1 MVMNN
6 IEQKTETL
14 SQNLQDWLQKH
25 FGNKDITQY
34 KNLALSLIFY
44 KFLSDQHEQF
54 ANENLGREITYSS
67 LGEHQHEDLMI
78 ALKEEAKDSLGYFVA
93 PKYLIGSFAQA
104 YSNNNEYYFLEVF
117 DQAIFQFQQN
127 LTEQSLQVFDG
138 LLSDIDTRSA
148 LLGGTG
154 TARNQAL
161 GSMLVD
167 LNSMDF
173 YLHDNSKILGKA
185 FFSIIEFMAMSLG
198 KKKGDFYTP
207 AHVSE
212 LMASIVHTEKSR
224 VLNLY
229 DPTFGSGS
237 LLIKTDQTLD
247 FVDQIYGQ
255 DIIDGNLKTARM
267 NFLINGYHYSK
278 LKLDS
283 DDTLEKPKHLD
294 MKFDVIVCNPK
305 FSQTWNNN
313 EAKKHDPRFA
323 NYGKLAPKSKADL
336 AFIQHIVYSLE
347 EDGIAVVLI
356 PHGVLFRGDSE
367 GTIRKYLLER
377 LNCIDAVIGLAKDLS
392 PVIDTEVAMLVLKKN
407 RKPKD
412 KILFINAKEFYE
424 KQKAFNIISPEQIA
438 EITDIYKTKAIIPKI
453 SEYVEYSKIVDHGYN
468 LNIPRYI
475 DLFEPES
482 EVDIDEVAI
491 RLEKIDENLEQIDL
505 DIRKYCDEL
514 SVRYPFKI

>member
-1 MVMNN
+1 MNN
-6 IEQKTETL
+6 IEQKTEML
-14 SQNLQDWLQKH
+14 SQNLQEWLNKH
-25 FGNKDITQY
+25 FGNKDIIQY

-44 KFLSDQHEQF
+44 KFLSDQFEQF
-54 ANENLGREITYSS
+54 ANVNLDGEIEYSA
-67 LGEHQHEDLMI
+67 LDEHQHEDLMS
-78 ALKEEAKDSLGYFVA
+78 ALKEEGQDSLGYFIA
-93 PKYLIGSFAQA
+93 PKYLMGSFAEA
-104 YSNNNEYYFLEVF
+104 YSNDDEYYFLEDF
-117 DQAIFQFQQN
+117 DEAIRIFQLD
-127 LTEQSLQVFDG
+127 LTEQSKQVFDG
-138 LLSDIDTRSA
+138 LLSDIDTASS
-148 LLGGTG
+148 LLGSSGK
-154 TARNQAL
+154 ARNQVL

-167 LNSMDF
+167 LNLMNF
-173 YLHDNSKILGKA
+173 YLQDHSKILGKA

-207 AHVSE
+207 AHVSA
-212 LMASIVHTEKSR
+212 LMASIIHTEKSR
-224 VLNLY
+224 VRSLY

-237 LLIKTDQTLD
+237 LLIKTDQTLN

-255 DIIDGNLKTARM
+255 DLIDGNLKTARM

-278 LKLDS
+278 LKLES
-283 DDTLEKPKHLD
+283 EDTLEKPKHLD
-294 MKFDVIVCNPK
+294 LKFDVIVCNPK

-336 AFIQHIVYSLE
+336 AFIQHIIYSLE

-367 GTIRKYLLER
+367 GAIRKYLIER

-392 PVIDTEVAMLVLKKN
+392 PVVDTEVAMLVLKKN
-407 RKPKD
+407 RKSED
-412 KILFINAKEFYE
+412 KVLFINAKEFYE
-424 KQKAFNIISPEQIA
+424 KQKSFNIISPKQIA
-438 EITDIYKTKAIIPKI
+438 EITEIYKTKVTRPKI
-453 SEYVEYSKIVDHGYN
+453 SEYVERSKIVEHGYN

-475 DLFEPES
+475 DLFEPEP
-482 EVDIDEVAI
+482 EVDIDDTALK
-491 RLEKIDENLEQIDL
+491 LEQIDETLEQIDL

>member
-1 MVMNN
+1 MNN
-6 IEQKTETL
+6 IEQKTKGL
-14 SQNLQDWLQKH
+14 SQNLQNWLLKH
-25 FGNKDITQY
+25 FGDKDITQY

-44 KFLSDQHEQF
+44 KFLSDQFEQF
-54 ANENLGREITYSS
+54 ANENLEGEIEYSA
-67 LGEHQHEDLMI
+67 LDEHQHENLII
-78 ALKEEAKDSLGYFVA
+78 ALKEEGQSSLGYFIQ
-93 PKYLIGSFAQA
+93 PKYLMSSFANA
-104 YSNNNEYYFLEVF
+104 YSNNDEYYFLEDF
-117 DQAIFQFQQN
+117 DQAIIQFQQN

-138 LLSDIDTRSA
+138 LLSDIDTASS
-148 LLGGTG
+148 LLGNTG
-154 TARNQAL
+154 KVRNQVL

-167 LNSMDF
+167 LNSMEL
-173 YLHDNSKILGKA
+173 YLYDNSKILGKA

-207 AHVSE
+207 AHVSA
-212 LMASIVHTEKSR
+212 LMASIIHTEKSR
-224 VLNLY
+224 VRTLY

-237 LLIKTDQTLD
+237 LLIQTDKTLD

-255 DIIDGNLKTARM
+255 DLIDGNLKTARM

-278 LKLDS
+278 LKLES
-283 DDTLEKPKHLD
+283 DDTLEKPRHLD
-294 MKFDVIVCNPK
+294 IKFDVIVCNPK

-313 EAKKHDPRFA
+313 DAKKSDPRFA
-323 NYGKLAPKSKADL
+323 HYGKLAPKSKADF

-347 EDGIAVVLI
+347 DDGIAVVLI

-367 GTIRKYLLER
+367 GAIRKFLLER

-407 RKPKD
+407 RQADD
-412 KILFINAKEFYE
+412 KVLFINAKDFYE

-438 EITDIYKTKAIIPKI
+438 EITEIYKTKATIPKI
-453 SEYVEYSKIVDHGYN
+453 SEYVERSKIVEHGYN

-475 DLFEPES
+475 DLFEPEL
-482 EVDIDEVAI
+482 EIDIDDVAFK
-491 RLEKIDENLEQIDL
+491 LEQIDENLEQIDL
-505 DIRKYCDEL
+505 DIRKFCDEL

>member
-1 MVMNN
+1 MNN
-6 IEQKTETL
+6 IEEKSKYL
-14 SQNLQDWLQKH
+14 SQNLQDWLGKH

-44 KFLSDQHEQF
+44 KFLSNQFQQF
-54 ANENLGREITYSS
+54 ANENLNGEIEYSS
-67 LGEHQHEDLMI
+67 LDEYQHQDLMI

-104 YSNNNEYYFLEVF
+104 YSNNNEHYFLEEF
-117 DQAIFQFQQN
+117 DKAIIQFQQN
-127 LTEQSLQVFDG
+127 LTDQSKDVFNG
-138 LLSDIDTRSA
+138 LLSDLDTTSA
-148 LLGGTG
+148 LLGSSA

-161 GSMLVD
+161 GSILVD
-167 LNSMDF
+167 LNVIEF
-173 YLHDNSKILGKA
+173 YSKDKPEILGSA
-185 FFSIIEFMAMSLG
+185 FFSLIELMAMSLG

-212 LMASIVHTEKSR
+212 LMASIIHTEKNR
-224 VLNLY
+224 VRNLY

-247 FVDQIYGQ
+247 FVDKIYGQ
-255 DIIDGNLKTARM
+255 DLIDGNLKTARM

-278 LKLDS
+278 LKLES
-283 DDTLEKPKHLD
+283 DDTLEKPKHTDL
-294 MKFDVIVCNPK
+294 KFDVIVCNPK

-336 AFIQHIVYSLE
+336 VFIQHIIYSLE
-347 EDGIAVVLI
+347 DDGIAVVLI

-367 GTIRKYLLER
+367 GTIRKFLLER
-377 LNCIDAVIGLAKDLS
+377 LNCIDAVIGLAKNLS

-407 RKPKD
+407 RQADD
-412 KILFINAKEFYE
+412 KILFINAKEFHE

-438 EITDIYKTKAIIPKI
+438 EITEIYKTKKTIPKI
-453 SEYVEYSKIVDHGYN
+453 SEYVERSKIVEHGYN

-475 DLFEPES
+475 DLFEPEP
-482 EVDIDEVAI
+482 EVDIDDVAFK
-491 RLEKIDENLEQIDL
+491 LEQIDENLEQIDL
-505 DIRKYCDEL
+505 DIRRFCDEL

>member
-1 MVMNN
+1 MNN
-6 IEQKTETL
+6 IEQKTKNL

-44 KFLSDQHEQF
+44 KFLSDQFEQF
-54 ANENLGREITYSS
+54 ANKNLAGEVEYCELDESEHAEYIT
-67 LGEHQHEDLMI
+67 
-78 ALKEEAKDSLGYFVA
+78 ALKEEGQSSLGYFIQ
-93 PKYLIGSFAQA
+93 PKYLISTFAKSYA
-104 YSNNNEYYFLEVF
+104 NNDKYYFLEDF
-117 DQAIFQFQQN
+117 DQAIIQFQQS
-127 LTEQSLQVFDG
+127 LTDQSLQVFDG

-255 DIIDGNLKTARM
+255 DLIDGNLKTARM

-475 DLFEPES
+475 DLFEPEP

>member
-1 MVMNN
+1 MNN
-6 IEQKTETL
+6 IEEKSKIL
-14 SQNLQDWLQKH
+14 SQSLQDWLEKH

-44 KFLSDQHEQF
+44 KFLSDQFEQF
-54 ANENLGREITYSS
+54 ANENLGGEITYSS

-117 DQAIFQFQQN
+117 DQAIIQFQQN

-138 LLSDIDTRSA
+138 LLSDIDTASS

-167 LNSMDF
+167 LNSVEF
-173 YLHDNSKILGKA
+173 YLNDNSKILGKA
-185 FFSIIEFMAMSLG
+185 FFSVIEFMAMSLG

-207 AHVSE
+207 AHVSV
-212 LMASIVHTEKSR
+212 LMASIIYTEKSR
-224 VLNLY
+224 VRSLY

-255 DIIDGNLKTARM
+255 DLIDGNLKTARM

-278 LKLDS
+278 LKLES

-294 MKFDVIVCNPK
+294 MQFDVIVCNPK
-305 FSQTWNNN
+305 FSQIWNNN
-313 EAKKHDPRFA
+313 DARKNDPRFT
-323 NYGKLAPKSKADL
+323 NYGKLAPKSKADF
-336 AFIQHIVYSLE
+336 AFIQHIVYSLQ

-356 PHGVLFRGDSE
+356 PHGVLFRDRAE
-367 GTIRKYLLER
+367 GAIRKFLLER

-392 PVIDTEVAMLVLKKN
+392 PVIDTEVAILVLKKN
-407 RKPKD
+407 RQPND
-412 KILFINAKEFYE
+412 KVLFINAKEFCE
-424 KQKAFNIISPEQIA
+424 KQKAYNIISLQQIA
-438 EITDIYKTKAIIPKI
+438 EITEIYSTKKVISKI
-453 SEYVEYSKIVDHGYN
+453 SAYVERSKIVEHGYN
-468 LNIPRYI
+468 LNISRYI
-475 DLFEPES
+475 DLFEPEP
-482 EVDIDEVAI
+482 EVDIDDVAVK
-491 RLEKIDENLEQIDL
+491 LEEIDENLEQIDL
-505 DIRKYCDEL
+505 DIRKFCDEL
-514 SVRYPFKI
+514 GVRYPFKI

>member
-1 MVMNN
+1 MNN
-6 IEQKTETL
+6 IEEKSKNL

-44 KFLSDQHEQF
+44 KFLSDQFEYF
-54 ANENLGREITYSS
+54 ANENLDGEIEYCS
-67 LGEHQHEDLMI
+67 LDEHQHDDLMT
-78 ALKEEAKDSLGYFVA
+78 ALKEEGLDSLGYFVA
-93 PKYLIGSFAQA
+93 PKYLIGAFAHA
-104 YSNNNEYYFLEVF
+104 YSEDNDDYFLEKF
-117 DQAIFQFQQN
+117 DEAILHFQQS
-127 LTEQSLQVFDG
+127 LTDKSQNVFDG
-138 LLSDIDTRSA
+138 LLNDIDTRSA
-148 LLGGTG
+148 LLGGKG
-154 TARNQAL
+154 SARNKAL

-167 LNSMDF
+167 LNSMEF
-173 YLHDNSKILGKA
+173 YLNDDSKILGKA

-207 AHVSE
+207 AHVSA
-212 LMASIVHTEKSR
+212 LMASVIHTEKNRIRS
-224 VLNLY
+224 LY

-237 LLIKTDQTLD
+237 LLIQTDQTLD

-255 DIIDGNLKTARM
+255 DLIDGNLKTARM

-278 LKLDS
+278 LKLES

-305 FSQTWNNN
+305 FSKTWNNN
-313 EAKKHDPRFA
+313 EPKKHDPRFA
-323 NYGKLAPKSKADL
+323 NYGKLAPKSKADF

-347 EDGIAVVLI
+347 DDGIAVVLI
-356 PHGVLFRGDSE
+356 PHGVLFRDRAE
-367 GTIRKYLLER
+367 GAIRKFLIER
-377 LNCIDAVIGLAKDLS
+377 LNCIDAVIGLAKELS

-407 RKPKD
+407 RQADD
-412 KILFINAKEFYE
+412 KVLFINAKEFYE

-438 EITDIYKTKAIIPKI
+438 EIAEIYKTKVTRPKI
-453 SEYVEYSKIVDHGYN
+453 SEYVERSKIVEHGYN

-475 DLFEPES
+475 DLFEPEP
-482 EVDIDEVAI
+482 EVDIDITALK
-491 RLEKIDENLEQIDL
+491 LEQIDENLEQIDL
-505 DIRKYCDEL
+505 DIRAYCDEL

>member
-1 MVMNN
+1 MNN

-44 KFLSDQHEQF
+44 KFLSDQYEQF

-198 KKKGDFYTP
+198 KKK
-207 AHVSE
+207 
-212 LMASIVHTEKSR
+212 
-224 VLNLY
+224 
-229 DPTFGSGS
+229 
-237 LLIKTDQTLD
+237 
-247 FVDQIYGQ
+247 
-255 DIIDGNLKTARM
+255 
-267 NFLINGYHYSK
+267 
-278 LKLDS
+278 
-283 DDTLEKPKHLD
+283 
-294 MKFDVIVCNPK
+294 
-305 FSQTWNNN
+305 
-313 EAKKHDPRFA
+313 
-323 NYGKLAPKSKADL
+323 
-336 AFIQHIVYSLE
+336 
-347 EDGIAVVLI
+347 
-356 PHGVLFRGDSE
+356 
-367 GTIRKYLLER
+367 
-377 LNCIDAVIGLAKDLS
+377 
-392 PVIDTEVAMLVLKKN
+392 
-407 RKPKD
+407 
-412 KILFINAKEFYE
+412 
-424 KQKAFNIISPEQIA
+424 
-438 EITDIYKTKAIIPKI
+438 
-453 SEYVEYSKIVDHGYN
+453 
-468 LNIPRYI
+468 
-475 DLFEPES
+475 
-482 EVDIDEVAI
+482 
-491 RLEKIDENLEQIDL
+491 
-505 DIRKYCDEL
+505 
-514 SVRYPFKI
+514 

>member
-1 MVMNN
+1 MNN
-6 IEQKTETL
+6 IEQKTKDL
-14 SQNLQDWLQKH
+14 SQNLQEWLQKH

-44 KFLSDQHEQF
+44 KFLSDQFEQF
-54 ANENLGREITYSS
+54 ANKNLADEAEYIE
-67 LGEHQHEDLMI
+67 LHEGEHTDYI
-78 ALKEEAKDSLGYFVA
+78 TALKEEGQSSLGYFIQ
-93 PKYLIGSFAQA
+93 PKYLISTFAKD
-104 YSNNNEYYFLEVF
+104 YGNNDEYYFLEDF
-117 DQAIFQFQQN
+117 DQAVIQFQQS

-138 LLSDIDTRSA
+138 LLSDIDTASS
-148 LLGGTG
+148 LLGNTG
-154 TARNQAL
+154 KARNQLL

-173 YLHDNSKILGKA
+173 YLQDDLKILGKA
-185 FFSIIEFMAMSLG
+185 FFSIIEYMAMSLG

-207 AHVSE
+207 THVSA
-212 LMASIVHTEKSR
+212 LMASMIHTEKSR
-224 VLNLY
+224 VRTLY

-237 LLIKTDQTLD
+237 LLIQTDQTLD

-255 DIIDGNLKTARM
+255 DLIDGNLKTARM

-278 LKLDS
+278 LKLES
-283 DDTLEKPKHLD
+283 EDTLEKPKHLD

-336 AFIQHIVYSLE
+336 AFIQHIIYSLE
-347 EDGIAVVLI
+347 ENGIAVVLI
-356 PHGVLFRGDSE
+356 SHGVLFRGDSE
-367 GTIRKYLLER
+367 GAIRKYLIER

-407 RKPKD
+407 RQVDD
-412 KILFINAKEFYE
+412 KVLFINAKDFCV
-424 KQKAFNIISPEQIA
+424 KQKAFNIITPQQIS
-438 EITDIYKTKAIIPKI
+438 EITEIYKTKATIPKI
-453 SEYVEYSKIVDHGYN
+453 SEYVERSKIVEHGYN

-475 DLFEPES
+475 DLFEPAPEIN
-482 EVDIDEVAI
+482 IDDVAI
-491 RLEKIDENLEQIDL
+491 KLVKIDENLVQIDL

>member
-1 MVMNN
+1 MNN
-6 IEQKTETL
+6 LEQKTEYL
-14 SQNLQDWLQKH
+14 SQKLREWLQKH
-25 FGNKDITQY
+25 FGNKDVTQY

-44 KFLSDQHEQF
+44 KFLSNQFQQF
-54 ANENLGREITYSS
+54 ANENLNGEIEYSS
-67 LGEHQHEDLMI
+67 LDEYQHQDLMI

-104 YSNNNEYYFLEVF
+104 YSNNNEHYFLEEF
-117 DQAIFQFQQN
+117 DKAIIQFQQN
-127 LTEQSLQVFDG
+127 LTDQSKDVFNG
-138 LLSDIDTRSA
+138 LLSDLDTTSA
-148 LLGGTG
+148 LLGSSA

-161 GSMLVD
+161 GSILVD
-167 LNSMDF
+167 LNVIEF
-173 YLHDNSKILGKA
+173 YSKDKPEILGSA
-185 FFSIIEFMAMSLG
+185 FFSLIELMAMSLG

-212 LMASIVHTEKSR
+212 LMASIIHTEKNR
-224 VLNLY
+224 VRNLY

-247 FVDQIYGQ
+247 FVDKIYGQ
-255 DIIDGNLKTARM
+255 DLIDGNLKTARM

-278 LKLDS
+278 LKLES
-283 DDTLEKPKHLD
+283 DDTLEKPKHTDL
-294 MKFDVIVCNPK
+294 KFDVIVCNPK

-336 AFIQHIVYSLE
+336 VFIQHIIYSLE
-347 EDGIAVVLI
+347 DDGIAVVLI

-367 GTIRKYLLER
+367 GTIRKFLLER
-377 LNCIDAVIGLAKDLS
+377 LNCIDAVIGLAKNLS

-407 RKPKD
+407 RQADD
-412 KILFINAKEFYE
+412 KILFINAKEFHE

-438 EITDIYKTKAIIPKI
+438 EITEIYKTKKTIPKI
-453 SEYVEYSKIVDHGYN
+453 SEYVERSKIVEHGYN

-475 DLFEPES
+475 DLFEPEP
-482 EVDIDEVAI
+482 EVDIDDVAFK
-491 RLEKIDENLEQIDL
+491 LEQIDENLEQIDL
-505 DIRKYCDEL
+505 DIRRFCDEL

>member
-1 MVMNN
+1 MNN
-6 IEQKTETL
+6 LEQKTEYL
-14 SQNLQDWLQKH
+14 SQKLREWLEKH
-25 FGNKDITQY
+25 FGNKDVTQY

-44 KFLSDQHEQF
+44 KFLSDQFQQF
-54 ANENLGREITYSS
+54 ANESLNGEIEYSS
-67 LGEHQHEDLMI
+67 LDEHQHEDLMI
-78 ALKEEAKDSLGYFVA
+78 ALKEEAKDSLGYFIA
-93 PKYLIGSFAQA
+93 PKYLISTFAKA
-104 YSNNNEYYFLEVF
+104 YSNNDEYYFLEDF
-117 DQAIFQFQQN
+117 DQAIIQFQQS
-127 LTEQSLQVFDG
+127 LTDQSLQVFDG
-138 LLSDIDTRSA
+138 LLSDIDTASS
-148 LLGGTG
+148 LLGNTG
-154 TARNQAL
+154 KTRNQVL

-173 YLHDNSKILGKA
+173 YPHDDSKILGKA

-207 AHVSE
+207 AHVSA
-212 LMASIVHTEKSR
+212 LMANIVHTEKSR
-224 VLNLY
+224 VRNLY

-237 LLIKTDQTLD
+237 LLIQTDQTLD

-255 DIIDGNLKTARM
+255 DLIDGNLKTARM

-278 LKLDS
+278 LKLES
-283 DDTLEKPKHLD
+283 DDTLEKPKHIDL
-294 MKFDVIVCNPK
+294 KFDVIVCNPK

-347 EDGIAVVLI
+347 DDGIAVVLI
-356 PHGVLFRGDSE
+356 PHGVLFRDKAE
-367 GTIRKYLLER
+367 GAIRKFFIER

-407 RKPKD
+407 RQARD

-438 EITDIYKTKAIIPKI
+438 EITQIYNTKVTIPKI
-453 SEYVEYSKIVDHGYN
+453 SEYVERSKIVEHGYN

-475 DLFEPES
+475 DLFEPEP
-482 EVDIDEVAI
+482 EVDIDDVAFK
-491 RLEKIDENLEQIDL
+491 LEQIDENLEQIDL
-505 DIRKYCDEL
+505 DIRRFCDEL

>member
-1 MVMNN
+1 MTN
-6 IEQKTETL
+6 IEQKTKDL

-34 KNLALSLIFY
+34 KNLVLSLIFY
-44 KFLSDQHEQF
+44 KFLSDQFEQF
-54 ANENLGREITYSS
+54 ANENLDGEFTYSA
-67 LGEHQHEDLMI
+67 LDEHQHDDLMI
-78 ALKEEAKDSLGYFVA
+78 ALREEGQDSLGYFIA
-93 PKYLIGSFAQA
+93 PKHLIGTFAQA
-104 YSNNNEYYFLEVF
+104 YSNDNEFYFLEEFDKAILHFQQSLTDQSKVVF
-117 DQAIFQFQQN
+117 D
-127 LTEQSLQVFDG
+127 E
-138 LLSDIDTRSA
+138 LLSDIDTTSS
-148 LLGGTG
+148 LLGSSAS
-154 TARNQAL
+154 ARNQAL
-161 GSMLVD
+161 GSMLLD
-167 LNSMDF
+167 LNAIKLYSKDEP
-173 YLHDNSKILGKA
+173 KILGSA
-185 FFSIIEFMAMSLG
+185 FFGLIEFMAMNLG

-207 AHVSE
+207 AHVSA
-212 LMASIVHTEKSR
+212 LMASIIHTEKSLVR
-224 VLNLY
+224 NLY

-237 LLIKTDQTLD
+237 LLIQTDQTLD

-255 DIIDGNLKTARM
+255 DLIDGNLKTARM

-278 LKLDS
+278 LKLES
-283 DDTLEKPKHLD
+283 DDTLENPKHLD
-294 MKFDVIVCNPK
+294 LKFDVIVCNPK

-323 NYGKLAPKSKADL
+323 NYGKLVPKSKADL

-347 EDGIAVVLI
+347 DDGIAVVLI
-356 PHGVLFRGDSE
+356 PNGVLFRGNSE
-367 GTIRKYLLER
+367 GTIRKFLLER

-407 RKPKD
+407 RQAGD

-424 KQKAFNIISPEQIA
+424 EQKAFNIISPEQIA
-438 EITDIYKTKAIIPKI
+438 EITQIYNTKVTIPKI
-453 SEYVEYSKIVDHGYN
+453 SEYVERSKIVEHGYN

-482 EVDIDEVAI
+482 EIDIDDVAFK
-491 RLEKIDENLEQIDL
+491 LEQIDENLEQIDL